1 MFICDHA
8 HENTSIYS
16 CVRNLCINLGGQ
28 HNMYLFIYIIY
39 IKQGYQIDFVDE
51 SVSGEALYGAGFFFF
66 VFYSHKRKLIYTHTH
81 THTHTHT
88 NARARTRMTFSS
100 TEKKNNVQETLKLS
114 HKVSNSAHSRFHS
127 HELCH
132 MYVTYEEIGRD

>member
-81 THTHTHT
+81 THTHTYTHTRIHIRTHTHTHTHTHT
-88 NARARTRMTFSS
+88 NTQKHKHAFILTEYRAQNREEGARLRFIYS
-100 TEKKNNVQETLKLS
+100 TALQ
-114 HKVSNSAHSRFHS
+114 
-127 HELCH
+127 
-132 MYVTYEEIGRD
+132 